1 MNPPKDVIKICK
13 GGLRVCSDKDQ
24 GMRKYME
31 DELSID
37 IDSPS
42 IVNSKSNGTT
52 FLGVF
57 DGHGGKEAAIYA
69 REHLY
74 SNIQSQPEFAETDPD
89 KIRSAIREGF
99 LQTHLEMTRVV
110 GTFFEL
116 G

>member
-31 DELSID
+31 DELSIC
-37 IDSPS
+37 
-42 IVNSKSNGTT
+42 VNSKSDGTT

-69 REHLY
+69 RDHLY
-74 SNIQSQPEFAETDPD
+74 CNIQAQPEFAESDPE
-89 KIRSAIREGF
+89 KIRCAIREGF

-110 GTFFEL
+110 GMSDYSIIIT
-116 G
+116 